1 MSNMYIGQLPITRL
15 VNDLIKA
22 NESRA
27 QQPFIIVVT
36 HRPLLCSDGSELQ
49 QHLPNSTL
57 FKTVYPL
64 FVKYQVQLIITGHIH
79 VYERIFF
86 DNTTTITNNTY
97 INVRSPVIIVQG
109 TWWSIR

>member
-64 FVKYQVQLIITGHIH
+64 FVKYQSKELGGA
-79 VYERIFF
+79 F
-86 DNTTTITNNTY
+86 DNDKWINPQPLPSYCHSGSNT
-97 INVRSPVIIVQG
+97 S
-109 TWWSIR
+109 TSSL